1 MVIGFLKVE
10 ETTKVKNN
18 PFYGN
23 YEAKSVYTRTLVN
36 EKYEG
41 LVAPKNGIHITL
53 LGENG
58 EPDVDFYIGKYYITG
73 EPENEVDKDT
83 EFSTSFTYGGNVYE
97 ITVDGNGQLVSFDR
111 WLNAGEF
118 EDDCN
123 PDEHYTKR
131 SSKKHIKWEL
141 IDM

>member
-1 MVIGFLKVE
+1 MVVGKLRVE

-18 PFYGN
+18 PFYGD

-36 EKYEG
+36 QKYVG
-41 LVAPKNGIHITL
+41 LVSPKAGIHITL
-53 LGENG
+53 FGEYDDNI
-58 EPDVDFYIGKYYITG
+58 DFYISKYYITG

-97 ITVDGNGQLVSFDR
+97 VTVDIKGQLISFDR
-111 WLNAGEF
+111 WLNQGEF
-118 EDDCN
+118 EDGCN

-131 SSKKHIKWEL
+131 SSKKDIKWEL
-141 IDM
+141 IEI

>member
-1 MVIGFLKVE
+1 MVIGILKVE
-10 ETTKVKNN
+10 ETATVKNN

-53 LGENG
+53 FGEDGDN
-58 EPDVDFYIGKYYITG
+58 VDFYIGKYYITG
-73 EPENEVDKDT
+73 EPEDEVDKDT
-83 EFSTSFTYGGNVYE
+83 EFSTSFTYGGEVYE
-97 ITVDGNGQLVSFDR
+97 ITVDGNGQLISFDR
-111 WLNAGEF
+111 WINQGEF
-118 EDDCN
+118 EDGCS

-131 SSKKHIKWEL
+131 SRKKDIKWEL
-141 IDM
+141 MDM